1 MIEGRKVDG
10 LQRLMRLSRSGDL
23 LAHHPGVSGEL
34 GEARGDQVRGDVE
47 DLGRLGD
54 ERRLGKVAVAVVV
67 GGLRQRV
74 GQAGLDAL
82 GAVARDADRGGDR
95 VGGLESDAPDV
106 GREAVRVLLDG
117 LD

>member
-10 LQRLMRLSRSGDL
+10 PQRRDRRSRRGHL
-23 LAHHPGVSGEL
+23 LAHRSGVSGEL
-34 GEARGDQVRGDVE
+34 GQARGDQARGDVE

-54 ERRLGKVAVAVVV
+54 ELRLGKVAVAVVV
-67 GGLRQRV
+67 GGLGQRV